1 MGLFRSFV
9 NQTRKPQGFLG
20 KMMLGGMNGSGHAK
34 MADWGMSH
42 LNDIK
47 PSLIAELGCGGG
59 RNAGELL
66 KRYPDSKL
74 VAVDYSELSVEKSK
88 AYNEKAAADGRCVVR
103 QGDVS
108 KLDLPD
114 NSYDLATAFETVYFW
129 PGPEKSFAEVFR
141 ILKKGGSFL
150 IVNESNGEDKTGK
163 KYEKIIDGMKC
174 YTAEELT
181 AALIKAGFSEVKT
194 DSHPNKPWIAV
205 FAKK

>member
-1 MGLFRSFV
+1 MSPLIIPSCLS
-9 NQTRKPQGFLG
+9 K
-20 KMMLGGMNGSGHAK
+20 KAK
-34 MADWGMSH
+34 AF
-42 LNDIK
+42 
-47 PSLIAELGCGGG
+47 
-59 RNAGELL
+59 
-66 KRYPDSKL
+66 
-74 VAVDYSELSVEKSK
+74 
-88 AYNEKAAADGRCVVR
+88 NEKTVTDGRCVVR

-114 NSYDLATAFETVYFW
+114 GSYDLATAFETVYFW
-129 PGPEKSFAEVFR
+129 PGTEKSFAEVFR

-150 IVNESNGEDKTGK
+150 IVNESNGEDETGK

-181 AALIKAGFSEVKT
+181 AALKKAGFSEVKT